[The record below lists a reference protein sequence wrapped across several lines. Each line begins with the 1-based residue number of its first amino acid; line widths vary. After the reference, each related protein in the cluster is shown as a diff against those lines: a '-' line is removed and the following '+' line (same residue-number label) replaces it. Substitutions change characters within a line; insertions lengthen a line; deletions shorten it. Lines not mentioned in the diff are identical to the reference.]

1 MNKTRVRNIWTGLL
15 VLVLAGPVL
24 ADEGLWLFNMPPAEI
39 LKAKY
44 NFVPS
49 PEWLDHLRLSSIRF
63 GGASG
68 SFVSPDGLALTN
80 HHVGQ
85 GAIQRLST
93 PERDLMKTGFY
104 ARTRAEEL
112 KVPGLE
118 LSVLQSI
125 EDVTA
130 RIKGVERPEMTA
142 AEAAEARD
150 REIAALEEEESE
162 KTGLRCAVVNL
173 FSGGMYHLYRYK
185 IITDV
190 RLVFAPDYLIA
201 FFGGDQDNFTYPR
214 YDLDICLFRLYEN
227 DRPYPTPHYL
237 KWNTSGQ
244 KEGDLV
250 VVSGHPGSTG
260 RLLTVSQLAF
270 LRDVAYPW
278 TLANYE
284 RRRAGLQYFSKRGGE
299 AARNARGPLFGI
311 ENSLKA
317 VTGYQSGLLDPVL
330 MEIKLKEET
339 ALREAVRRDPE
350 IDKLYGAA
358 WDEIAAAQKTY
369 AEIYK
374 MYRYFEGGAGFTTSY
389 FSTARTLVRLAAE
402 KPKPDAE
409 RLREY
414 RDVSLPAITRRLT
427 AETPVFNDLE
437 VFNLTDS
444 LIQLQKEF
452 GSLPEVKWLFA
463 GRLAEDVAK
472 DLISGT
478 KLGDPAVRKAYLEGG
493 LQAVSLSVD
502 PMIKLAWLVD
512 PLSRGVRK
520 RYEQEVESVETRN
533 GALIAQAVF
542 KLKGTAVA
550 PDATGT
556 LRLSFGAVKGY
567 VENGKK
573 IPSFT
578 TFKGMYDL
586 SARNGNKDPYEL
598 TPAVLSRKG
607 KVKLATPLNFVATCD
622 SIGGN
627 SGSPVVNRKG
637 ELMGVLFDGNIQSLP
652 ARFVYT
658 ETLNRSVMVHAAG
671 ILEALSNIYDAKPLV
686 DEILGKK

>member
-1 MNKTRVRNIWTGLL
+1 
-15 VLVLAGPVL
+15 
-24 ADEGLWLFNMPPAEI
+24 
-39 LKAKY
+39 
-44 NFVPS
+44 
-49 PEWLDHLRLSSIRF
+49 
-63 GGASG
+63 
-68 SFVSPDGLALTN
+68 
-80 HHVGQ
+80 
-85 GAIQRLST
+85 
-93 PERDLMKTGFY
+93 
-104 ARTRAEEL
+104 
-112 KVPGLE
+112 
-118 LSVLQSI
+118 
-125 EDVTA
+125 
-130 RIKGVERPEMTA
+130 
-142 AEAAEARD
+142 
-150 REIAALEEEESE
+150 
-162 KTGLRCAVVNL
+162 
-173 FSGGMYHLYRYK
+173 
-185 IITDV
+185 
-190 RLVFAPDYLIA
+190 
-201 FFGGDQDNFTYPR
+201 
-214 YDLDICLFRLYEN
+214 
-227 DRPYPTPHYL
+227 
-237 KWNTSGQ
+237 
-244 KEGDLV
+244 
-250 VVSGHPGSTG
+250 
-260 RLLTVSQLAF
+260 
-270 LRDVAYPW
+270 
-278 TLANYE
+278 
-284 RRRAGLQYFSKRGGE
+284 
-299 AARNARGPLFGI
+299 
-311 ENSLKA
+311 
-317 VTGYQSGLLDPVL
+317 
-330 MEIKLKEET
+330 
-339 ALREAVRRDPE
+339 
-350 IDKLYGAA
+350 
-358 WDEIAAAQKTY
+358 
-369 AEIYK
+369 
-374 MYRYFEGGAGFTTSY
+374 
-389 FSTARTLVRLAAE
+389 
-402 KPKPDAE
+402 
-409 RLREY
+409 
-414 RDVSLPAITRRLT
+414 
-427 AETPVFNDLE
+427 
-437 VFNLTDS
+437 
-444 LIQLQKEF
+444 
-452 GSLPEVKWLFA
+452 
-463 GRLAEDVAK
+463 VAK

-598 TPAVLSRKG
+598 APAVLSRKK